1 MISVLTMDT
10 VVEDEGV
17 VKDLLFLRE
26 REGKREGGREGEE
39 LGKRRGKGVPV
50 PRSIQRHCLS
60 LTSRASTTVA
70 TRSCTESSVSSLMS

>member
-1 MISVLTMDT
+1 MVT

-26 REGKREGGREGEE
+26 TEGGREGGREGEE
-39 LGKRRGKGVPV
+39 LGKRRGKRRGKGVPV
-50 PRSIQRHCLS
+50 PRGIQRHCLS
-60 LTSRASTTVA
+60 LTSRASTTAA